1 MTRRSPGE
9 GGLSK
14 RSDGRWQASWT
25 ANGKRR
31 YVYAP
36 TRRAASERLAIA
48 LRDLEHGLIGPDP
61 KVADYLAR
69 WLEQTEVRPI
79 TRTRYESLIRLHA
92 IPNLGALPLSK
103 VRPDHLADLFTSLR
117 SSQSAASI
125 GQLRTVL
132 NAAFRQALE
141 WNLVVRN
148 PVTATKAPRVERR
161 EMAVLDRPAIR
172 ALRAAIVGDELEALY
187 VLALAT
193 GARQGELLAL
203 RWCDVAPAAI
213 TISATL
219 TLGQRMPPKTTSSV
233 RTIPIGDEAQ
243 SALRA
248 HRLRM
253 AERLLPFRARPE
265 GDTLVFLT
273 ELGEPYNGSHVTE
286 RMFKPL
292 LRRHGLR
299 EIRFHDL
306 RHACASFHLG
316 IGTPVHVVSEMLGH
330 SSPAVTLGIYAHVI
344 PGDQEDAAARLDAV
358 LGA

>member
-1 MTRRSPGE
+1 MRRIRGS
-9 GGLSK
+9 GGISK
-14 RSDGRWQASWT
+14 RSDGRFQASYVG
-25 ANGKRR
+25 ADGRR
-31 YVYAP
+31 HYLYGQ
-36 TRRAASERLAIA
+36 TRRAVSDRLTAAIRD
-48 LRDLEHGLIGPDP
+48 RDLGLIGTSQTVGSFMASWLRQLH
-61 KVADYLAR
+61 VA
-69 WLEQTEVRPI
+69 P
-79 TRTRYESLIRLHA
+79 RTRERYEGQIRLHVL
-92 IPNLGALPLSK
+92 PTLGALPL
-103 VRPDHLADLFTSLR
+103 RRLTPQHLSELYASLTL
-117 SSQSAASI
+117 SPASI
-125 GQLRTVL
+125 AHLHAVIHGALD
-132 NAAFRQALE
+132 QAMK
-141 WNLVVRN
+141 WNLIARN
-148 PVTATKAPRVERR
+148 PASAVKAPRAKRR
-161 EMAVLDRPAIR
+161 PMTVYTPDEAR
-172 ALRAAIVGDELEALY
+172 ALLRALAGDDLEALY
-187 VLALAT
+187 VLALMT
-193 GARQGELLAL
+193 GARQGELLAMTWRDVEPGWLNVRGTKSTAAVRRVALSSIATESL
-203 RWCDVAPAAI
+203 R
-213 TISATL
+213 
-219 TLGQRMPPKTTSSV
+219 R
-233 RTIPIGDEAQ
+233 
-243 SALRA
+243 